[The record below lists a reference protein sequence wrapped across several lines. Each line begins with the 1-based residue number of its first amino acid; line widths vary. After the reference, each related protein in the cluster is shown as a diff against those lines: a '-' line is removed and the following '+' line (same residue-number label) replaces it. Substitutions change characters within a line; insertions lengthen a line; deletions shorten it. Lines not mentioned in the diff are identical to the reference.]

1 MEPKFMISEVFGT
14 SWKHTKS
21 QIWVLV
27 GLFIGF
33 SILSMIVTLFGM
45 PAQGSIV
52 GRVIVQIVSLL
63 ISCIFMLGYVKNIF
77 QALDG
82 EEPQF
87 SAYGQQS
94 RKIIT
99 YLIANILFSIAVCI
113 GMVLLIIPG
122 IYLYLRLQ
130 FFTAFIVEEDC
141 GIIESLQKSWN
152 MTQGQTLPL
161 FLLLLTMIGTAIVGC
176 ILFFIGFFVAV
187 PLIYMMQCYTFRKL
201 NTISTEEEAQQL

>member
-130 FFTAFIVEEDC
+130 FFTAFIVEENC

-176 ILFFIGFFVAV
+176 ILFFVGFFVAV

>member
-52 GRVIVQIVSLL
+52 GRVIVSLL

-176 ILFFIGFFVAV
+176 ILFFVGFFVAV